1 MRLYASGP
9 IATNPNPLPIGKEA
23 GMTLPKGAGE
33 QVDVCA
39 AKLVEQGGRDLLS
52 KYAKMHFRNSYKAL
66 GLPPPPK
73 TEWKHH

>member
-1 MRLYASGP
+1 MA
-9 IATNPNPLPIGKEA
+9 
-23 GMTLPKGAGE
+23 LPKGAGE
-33 QVDVCA
+33 QVDLCA